1 MTRKRLLDG
10 ARIVV
15 GLLVLV
21 AIFAALQGN
30 WDKVAP
36 ELARLSWLSLGG
48 AFLLALVAPWLTLVG
63 WRVLLADLGTPLPLP
78 SSASVFFV
86 GQLGKYLP
94 GSVWSIAVQADMG
107 GRLGVPR
114 RTLGVAGLLNIAL
127 AALTGTLVGLPA
139 VPLLL
144 RRAPEDAVSP

>member
-36 ELARLSWLSLGG
+36 ELARLSWVSLGG
-48 AFLLALVAPWLTLVG
+48 AFLLALVAPWLLGSWKPMVG
-63 WRVLLADLGTPLPLP
+63 WVSRP
-78 SSASVFFV
+78 SS
-86 GQLGKYLP
+86 P
-94 GSVWSIAVQADMG
+94 GRTETDSLMPCSSSWRRRPVSAWQA
-107 GRLGVPR
+107 RS
-114 RTLGVAGLLNIAL
+114 TSCAAGLSSNASKRCS
-127 AALTGTLVGLPA
+127 TVMYSW
-139 VPLLL
+139 
-144 RRAPEDAVSP
+144 RASRASW